1 MEPRK
6 LEHIQVLRGVAALLV
21 VLFHLTGSAEAYLG
35 TSFLNGFFDFGW
47 AGVELF
53 FVLSGFIM
61 VAVHRGQQPS
71 RAKWSEFILKRLIRV
86 YPIYLGV
93 TLAVLPVY
101 VFSHVGD
108 AYKRDLG
115 VILKSLFLIPQDPG
129 RFPVVSVGWSLS
141 HEMLFYLVFSL
152 TFVLPKRVFR
162 GVCGAWG
169 LAIAL
174 ALFLPGISGVPV
186 ASHFLLSPYNLE
198 FVFGCACAA
207 VLMRVRRHG
216 WPLLLTG
223 TLLFMGLGLANNLG
237 GLAALQTRI
246 SLLFAAAAMLI
257 VLGAASLDAARSS
270 RLPKVLLLLGDASY
284 SVYLTH
290 GFIINLAFFGVQ
302 KLLAPQGAMIQGIS
316 LVVLALAVA
325 LGCAVYLWVERPLIE
340 ALRTRLLAR
349 RRRAWAVNG
358 QSAS

>member
-21 VLFHLTGSAEAYLG
+21 VLFHLTVSAEAYLG
-35 TSFLNGFFDFGW
+35 ATFLNGFFSFGW

-71 RAKWSEFILKRLIRV
+71 RASWSAFILKRLIRV

-129 RFPVVSVGWSLS
+129 LFPVVSVGWSLS

-152 TFVLPKRVFR
+152 TFVLPRRVFR
-162 GVCGAWG
+162 GVFGAWG

-174 ALFLPGISGVPV
+174 ALVLPGMSGFSL

-198 FVFGCACAA
+198 FFFGAACAA

-216 WPLLLTG
+216 RPLLFTG
-223 TLLFMGLGLANNLG
+223 AMLFMGLGLASNLG
-237 GLAALQTRI
+237 WLASLQTRI

-257 VLGAASLDAARSS
+257 VLGAASLDAVRASN
-270 RLPKVLLLLGDASY
+270 LPKTLLLLGDASY

-290 GFIINLAFFGVQ
+290 GFVINLALFGVE
-302 KLLAPQGAMIQGIS
+302 KLLAPQGAMIQGVS
-316 LVVLALAVA
+316 LVVLVLAVA
-325 LGCAVYLWVERPLIE
+325 FGCAFYLWVERPLIE
-340 ALRTRLLAR
+340 ALRKRLLAR
-349 RRRAWAVNG
+349 RRRSWAVNG